1 MPFNTKT
8 RYYGIKELKL
18 TKNHS
23 QKGYTLSGA
32 FYNFEAL
39 KRLTKEVN
47 YEINEL
53 IKTTF

>member
-8 RYYGIKELKL
+8 RYYGIKELNP

-32 FYNFEAL
+32 FYNFDAL

-53 IKTTF
+53 IKTPF